1 MESYKL
7 LEEVKYDVENYEK
20 INKKYL
26 DLIKDKAVVEDLIS
40 RVNKLKLS
48 IEKYKPTDKT
58 ILLQSSKFFVR
69 YSYIYRKTY
78 RTALNIKPDNYSWG

>member
-1 MESYKL
+1 MENNNLMESYKL

-40 RVNKLKLS
+40 R
-48 IEKYKPTDKT
+48 
-58 ILLQSSKFFVR
+58 
-69 YSYIYRKTY
+69 
-78 RTALNIKPDNYSWG
+78 

>member
-40 RVNKLKLS
+40 R
-48 IEKYKPTDKT
+48 
-58 ILLQSSKFFVR
+58 
-69 YSYIYRKTY
+69 
-78 RTALNIKPDNYSWG
+78 